1 MITVNGQQA
10 AFAQGDTVQTLLDAR
25 KLDAARVAVEHNGAI
40 LKRSDFAQ
48 TRLTDGD
55 KIEIVHFVGGG

>member
-10 AFAQGDTVQTLLDAR
+10 AFAPGDTVQTLLDAR
-25 KLDAARVAVEHNGAI
+25 KLDAVRVAVEHNGAI